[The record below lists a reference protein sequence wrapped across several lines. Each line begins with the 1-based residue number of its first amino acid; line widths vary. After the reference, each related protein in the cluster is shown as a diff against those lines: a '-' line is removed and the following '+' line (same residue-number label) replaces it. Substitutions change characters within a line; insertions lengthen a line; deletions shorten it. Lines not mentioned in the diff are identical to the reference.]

1 MSLRL
6 QRFCACVLRLFL
18 AKPNNR
24 SRSMDTKT
32 DITSLQ
38 HFIAG
43 QWVDAE
49 GGGTFD
55 VLNPLDDSL
64 YCLAAKGTGGDIR
77 KAVAAAK
84 AAFPA
89 FKETTPSERERWLLR
104 VAEIMEQRK
113 DDLVNC
119 LIDEIGS
126 PFSKAMFEF
135 TKGLTM
141 VRAAAGMCRNMRGE
155 TIPSDRPGTVSMSI
169 REPLGVVA
177 VITPFNVPL
186 IKTTRLVA
194 NALACGNTVVHLTSE
209 MAPHLSVIFAEIVAE
224 AGCPEGTYNVVSGFG
239 AEIGDDLTG
248 HTDVDFVTFTG
259 SSVVGQHIN
268 EICAKNKT
276 PNTLELGGKSPTL
289 VMADADLE
297 AAMPLV
303 ARSIFMFGG
312 QACIGSSRFYVERP
326 IYDEFVKRFSMIAGK
341 VGMGDLRDPN
351 TVIAPIISDRQR
363 QRVKDHIADA
373 VAKGATIAAGG
384 EWEGNRCQ
392 PTLLT
397 GVSDDMTVCKAET
410 FGPVTS
416 IYPIDSYEEGLEKAN
431 DTEYGLSSAIFTKN
445 IDRAFHFAK
454 NIEAGMCHI
463 NGPTIH
469 DEAHVPFGG
478 NGESGVGR
486 EGTDADMEAMTELK
500 WVTIQL

>member
-1 MSLRL
+1 
-6 QRFCACVLRLFL
+6 
-18 AKPNNR
+18 
-24 SRSMDTKT
+24 MDKKT
-32 DITSLQ
+32 DIKSFQ
-38 HFIAG
+38 HFIGGA
-43 QWVDAE
+43 WSDAE
-49 GGGTFD
+49 GGGVFD

-64 YCLAAKGTGGDIR
+64 YAQAAKGTAADMGR
-77 KAVAAAK
+77 AVAAAK

-89 FKETTPSERERWLLR
+89 YKETLPKDRERMLLR
-104 VAEIMEQRK
+104 VAEIMETRK
-113 DDLVNC
+113 AELLDC

-126 PFSKAMFEF
+126 PIQKAMFEF
-135 TKGLTM
+135 EKGLTM
-141 VRAAAGMCRNMRGE
+141 VRAAAGLCRYVRGE
-155 TIPSDRPGTVSMSI
+155 TIPSDAPGKFSMSI

-194 NALACGNTVVHLTSE
+194 NALAVGNTVVHLPSE
-209 MAPHLSVIFAEIVAE
+209 MAPHLTVLFAEIVAE
-224 AGCPEGTYNVVSGFG
+224 AGFPEGSYNVVTGFG
-239 AEIGDDLTG
+239 HEIGDDLTSN
-248 HTDVDFVTFTG
+248 TDVDFVTFTG
-259 SSVVGQHIN
+259 STVIGQHIN

-276 PNTLELGGKSPTL
+276 RNTLELGGKSPTL
-289 VMADADLE
+289 ILKDADLDKV
-297 AAMPLV
+297 MPLA

-326 IYDEFVKRFSMIAGK
+326 LYDEFVKRFAMIAGK
-341 VGMGDLRDPN
+341 VGMGDLRDPG

-363 QRVKDHIADA
+363 SRVKAHIADA
-373 VAKGATIAAGG
+373 VEKGATVVAGG

-397 GVSDDMTVCKAET
+397 NVSDEMTVCRAET

-416 IYPIDSYEEGLEKAN
+416 IYAIDSYEEGLALAN
-431 DTEYGLSSAIFTKN
+431 DTEFGLSSAIFTNDINK
-445 IDRAFHFAK
+445 AMHFAK
-454 NIEAGMCHI
+454 NIGAGMCHI

-478 NGESGVGR
+478 NGQSGVGR

-500 WVTIQL
+500 WVTVQL

>member
-1 MSLRL
+1 
-6 QRFCACVLRLFL
+6 
-18 AKPNNR
+18 
-24 SRSMDTKT
+24 MDKMT
-32 DITSLQ
+32 DIKTLQ

-43 QWVDAE
+43 VWTDSE
-49 GGGTFD
+49 GGSTFE
-55 VLNPLDDSL
+55 VLNPLDDSI
-64 YCLAAKGTGGDIR
+64 YIHAAHGTGSDMR

-89 FKETTPSERERWLLR
+89 YKETTPTQRERWLLR
-104 VAEIMEQRK
+104 AAEIMEDRK
-113 DDLVNC
+113 DELVDC

-126 PFSKAMFEF
+126 PFQKAMFEF

-141 VRAAAGMCRNMRGE
+141 VRAAAGLCRNVRGE
-155 TIPSDRPGTVSMSI
+155 TIPSDAPGKFSMSV

-177 VITPFNVPL
+177 VITPFNVPM

-194 NALACGNTVVHLTSE
+194 NALAVGNTVVHLPSE
-209 MAPHLSVIFAEIVAE
+209 MAPHLSILFAEIVAE
-224 AGCPEGTYNVVSGFG
+224 AGFPEGTYNVVTGYG
-239 AEIGDDLTG
+239 HEIGDDLTS

-259 SSVVGQHIN
+259 STVIGQHIN
-268 EICAKNKT
+268 EICARNKT
-276 PNTLELGGKSPTL
+276 PNTLELGGKSPTVIL
-289 VMADADLE
+289 ADADLDE
-297 AAMPLV
+297 VVPLA
-303 ARSIFMFGG
+303 ARSIFMYAG

-326 IYDEFVKRFSMIAGK
+326 LHDEFVKRFGMVASK
-341 VGMGDLRDPN
+341 LGMGDLRDPN

-373 VAKGATIAAGG
+373 VDKGATLVTGG

-397 GVSDDMTVCKAET
+397 NVSEEMTVCKTET
-410 FGPVTS
+410 FGPVSS
-416 IYPIDSYEEGLEKAN
+416 IYAVDSYEEALEKAN
-431 DTEYGLSSAIFTKN
+431 DTEYGLSSAIFTKDIN
-445 IDRAFHFAK
+445 KAFHFAR
-454 NIEAGMCHI
+454 NIGAGMCHI
-463 NGPTIH
+463 NGSTIH

-500 WVTIQL
+500 WITVQL

>member
-1 MSLRL
+1 
-6 QRFCACVLRLFL
+6 
-18 AKPNNR
+18 
-24 SRSMDTKT
+24 MDAKT
-32 DITSLQ
+32 DIKTLQ
-38 HFIAG
+38 HFIG
-43 QWVDAE
+43 GTWQDAE
-49 GGGTFD
+49 GAKTFE

-64 YCLAAKGTGGDIR
+64 YAHAAHGTGADMGR
-77 KAVAAAK
+77 AVAAAK
-84 AAFPA
+84 DAFVT
-89 FKETTPSERERWLLR
+89 FRETTPTERERWLLR
-104 VAEIMEQRK
+104 VAEIMEARQK
-113 DDLVNC
+113 DLIDC

-126 PFSKAMFEF
+126 PLQKAMFEI

-141 VRAAAGMCRNMRGE
+141 IRAAAGLCRQVRGE
-155 TIPSDRPGTVSMSI
+155 TIPSDRPGTLSMSI

-194 NALACGNTVVHLTSE
+194 NALAVGNTVVHLPSE
-209 MAPHLSVIFAEIVAE
+209 LAPHLTVIFAEIIAE
-224 AGCPEGTYNVVSGFG
+224 AGFPEGAYNVVTGMG

-248 HTDVDFVTFTG
+248 NPDVSFVTFTG
-259 SSVVGQHIN
+259 STVVGQHIN

-276 PNTLELGGKSPTL
+276 PNTLELGGKSPTVIL
-289 VMADADLE
+289 ADADLDKV
-297 AAMPLV
+297 MPLA

-326 IYDEFVKRFSMIAGK
+326 LYDEFVKRFAMIASK
-341 VGMGDLRDPN
+341 VSMGDLRDPN

-363 QRVKDHIADA
+363 DRVRDHIENA
-373 VAKGATIAAGG
+373 VSKGATIAAGG
-384 EWEGNRCQ
+384 GWEGNRCQ

-397 GVSDDMTVCKAET
+397 GVTEEMTVCKVET

-431 DTEYGLSSAIFTKN
+431 DTEFGLSSSIFTNDINK
-445 IDRAFHFAK
+445 AMHFAK
-454 NIEAGMCHI
+454 HINAGMCHI

-500 WVTIQL
+500 WVTVQL

>member
-1 MSLRL
+1 
-6 QRFCACVLRLFL
+6 
-18 AKPNNR
+18 
-24 SRSMDTKT
+24 MDTKT
-32 DITSLQ
+32 DLKTLQ
-38 HFIAG
+38 HFIG
-43 QWVDAE
+43 GDWVGADKGE
-49 GGGTFD
+49 TFE

-64 YCLAAKGTGGDIR
+64 YAMAAKGTVKDMNA
-77 KAVAAAK
+77 AVAAAK
-84 AAFPA
+84 EAFTSYR
-89 FKETTPSERERWLLR
+89 ETTPTERERWLLR
-104 VAEIMEQRK
+104 VAELMEERK
-113 DDLVNC
+113 AELVDC

-126 PFSKAMFEF
+126 PVQKAMFEF

-141 VRAAAGMCRNMRGE
+141 VRAAAGLCRNVRGE
-155 TIPSDRPGTVSMSI
+155 TIPSDVPGKMSMSI

-194 NALACGNTVVHLTSE
+194 NALAVGNTVVHLPSE
-209 MAPHLSVIFAEIVAE
+209 MAPHLTVIFAEIIAE
-224 AGCPEGTYNVVSGFG
+224 AGFPAGTYNVVTGMG
-239 AEIGDDLTG
+239 HEIGDDLTA
-248 HTDVDFVTFTG
+248 HKDVSFVTFTG

-276 PNTLELGGKSPTL
+276 PNTLELGGKSATVIL
-289 VMADADLE
+289 ADADLE
-297 AAMPLV
+297 KVMPLA
-303 ARSIFMFGG
+303 ARSIFMFSG
-312 QACIGSSRFYVERP
+312 QACIGSSRFYVERSL
-326 IYDEFVKRFSMIAGK
+326 YDEFVKRFSMIASK

-363 QRVKDHIADA
+363 ARVKDHIADA
-373 VAKGATIAAGG
+373 VAKGATVAAGG

-397 GVSDDMTVCKAET
+397 GVSEEMTVCRTET

-416 IYPIDSYEEGLEKAN
+416 IYPIDSYEEGLAKAN
-431 DTEYGLSSAIFTKN
+431 DSEYGLSSAIFTSN
-445 IDRAFHFAK
+445 IDRAFHFAR
-454 NIEAGMCHI
+454 NINAGMCHI

-500 WVTIQL
+500 WVTVQL

>member
-1 MSLRL
+1 
-6 QRFCACVLRLFL
+6 
-18 AKPNNR
+18 
-24 SRSMDTKT
+24 MDTKT
-32 DITSLQ
+32 DIKALQ
-38 HFIAG
+38 HFIGGA
-43 QWVDAE
+43 WVDAE
-49 GGGTFD
+49 SGETFD

-64 YCLAAKGTGGDIR
+64 YALAPRGSGDDMR
-77 KAVAAAK
+77 KAIAAAK
-84 AAFPA
+84 ATFHEYRDTLP
-89 FKETTPSERERWLLR
+89 KDRERWLMR
-104 VAEIMEQRK
+104 VAEIMEERK
-113 DDLVNC
+113 SELIDC

-126 PFSKAMFEF
+126 PVQKAMFEF
-135 TKGLTM
+135 EKGLTM
-141 VRAAAGMCRNMRGE
+141 VRAAAGMCRYMRGE
-155 TIPSDRPGTVSMSI
+155 TIPSDAPGKFSMSI

-194 NALACGNTVVHLTSE
+194 NALAVGNTVVHLPSE
-209 MAPHLSVIFAEIVAE
+209 MAPHLSLIFAEIIDA
-224 AGCPEGTYNVVSGFG
+224 AGFPAGSYNVVTGHG

-248 HTDVDFVTFTG
+248 DKDVDFVTFTG

-268 EICAKNKT
+268 EICARNKT
-276 PNTLELGGKSPTL
+276 PNTLELGGKSPTVIL
-289 VMADADLE
+289 ADADLDE
-297 AAMPLV
+297 VVPLA
-303 ARSIFMFGG
+303 ARSIFMFAG

-326 IYDEFVKRFSMIAGK
+326 IYDEFVKRFAMIASK
-341 VGMGDLRDPN
+341 VGMGDLRDPG

-363 QRVKDHIADA
+363 GRVRDHIADA
-373 VAKGATIAAGG
+373 VAKGATVVTGG

-397 GVSDDMTVCKAET
+397 GVTEEMTVCRTET

-445 IDRAFHFAK
+445 IDRAFHFAR
-454 NIEAGMCHI
+454 NIGAGMCHI

-500 WVTIQL
+500 WVTVQL

>member
-1 MSLRL
+1 M
-6 QRFCACVLRLFL
+6 
-18 AKPNNR
+18 N
-24 SRSMDTKT
+24 TKT
-32 DITSLQ
+32 AVKTLQ
-38 HFIAG
+38 HFIG
-43 QWVDAE
+43 GEWVDAE
-49 GGGTFD
+49 TSATFE

-64 YCLAAKGTGGDIR
+64 YAHAAQGTGGDMR

-84 AAFPA
+84 SAFSGYRDTLP
-89 FKETTPSERERWLLR
+89 KDRERWLLR
-104 VAEIMEQRK
+104 VAEIMETRK
-113 DDLVNC
+113 AELLDC

-126 PFSKAMFEF
+126 PVQKAMFEF
-135 TKGLTM
+135 EKGLTM
-141 VRAAAGMCRNMRGE
+141 VRAAAGLCRNVRGE
-155 TIPSDRPGTVSMSI
+155 TIPSDAPGKFSMSI

-194 NALACGNTVVHLTSE
+194 NALAVGNTVVHLPSE
-209 MAPHLSVIFAEIVAE
+209 MAPHLTLLFASIVAE
-224 AGCPEGTYNVVSGFG
+224 AGFPEGAYNVVTGYG
-239 AEIGDDLTG
+239 HEIGDALTG
-248 HTDVDFVTFTG
+248 HKEVDFVTFTG

-268 EICAKNKT
+268 EICARNKT
-276 PNTLELGGKSPTL
+276 PNTLELGGKSPTVVL
-289 VMADADLE
+289 ADADLDKTV
-297 AAMPLV
+297 PLA

-312 QACIGSSRFYVERP
+312 QACIGSSRFYVERTV
-326 IYDEFVKRFSMIAGK
+326 YDDFVKRFAMIASK

-351 TVIAPIISDRQR
+351 TVIAPIISQRQR

-373 VAKGATIAAGG
+373 VAKGATIVTGG

-392 PTLLT
+392 PTLMT
-397 GVSDDMTVCKAET
+397 GVTEEMTLCKSET
-410 FGPVTS
+410 FGPVTA
-416 IYPIDSYEEGLEKAN
+416 IYAIDSYEEGLDRAN

-445 IDRAFHFAK
+445 IDRAFHFAR
-454 NIEAGMCHI
+454 NIGAGMCHI